1 METVTLTK
9 RGQIS
14 VPSAIRKA
22 MHLKAGQ
29 ELRCLR
35 VSNTE
40 FRVSAAVVDPKGATA
55 ALGWAQRHGSKPGT
69 RTDDVMRQLREGEH
83 E

>member
-14 VPSAIRKA
+14 VPSELRKA
-22 MHLKAGQ
+22 MQLKAGQ
-29 ELRCLR
+29 KLRCLR

-40 FRVSAAVVDPKGATA
+40 FRVSAAVVAPKGALA

-69 RTDDVMRQLREGEH
+69 RTAEVMRQLREGDNE
-83 E
+83 